1 MSDASRRTDPVAM
14 LQEDPFEAAQARRF
28 TIGADGLVA
37 GAETIALRETHGRA
51 ALLVHGFN
59 DTPQSMAYLAA
70 AMHRAGW
77 TVLVPRLAGHGVALR
92 RMALEARADR
102 WRSELLEHHDELRRT
117 HDHVVVCGQSMGGAL
132 SVLLANDRPNISALV
147 LLAPYVG
154 MPRRLRMQLAAAR
167 MLQPESRYRA
177 SSGGE
182 RSLHDPDAKARALGP
197 GVITA
202 RTMTE
207 LQTVAMAA
215 EQALGRLV
223 VPTLY
228 LQSRE
233 DNRIAPGA
241 AERNFQALGSK
252 DKVQRW
258 VSGCGHI
265 ISADY
270 CRDEVARQ
278 VIEWCTQH
286 CRAAAADR
294 QEQPSTTDGHN
305 NNRETASTDTNG

>member
-1 MSDASRRTDPVAM
+1 MSDAIRRTDPVVIPN
-14 LQEDPFEAAQARRF
+14 EDPFEAAQARRF
-28 TIGADGLVA
+28 TIGADGIVV
-37 GAETIALRETHGRA
+37 GAEAIVLEGTQKRA

-70 AMHRAGW
+70 GIHRAGW
-77 TVLVPRLAGHGVALR
+77 TVRVPRLAGHGVALR
-92 RMALEARADR
+92 RMALEARAEQ
-102 WRSELLEHHDELRRT
+102 WRRELIAHHDALRSA
-117 HDHVVVCGQSMGGAL
+117 HEHVVVCGQSMGGAL
-132 SVLLANDRPNISALV
+132 SILLATDRPTIDALV

-154 MPRRLRMQLAAAR
+154 MPRRLRLQLAMAR
-167 MLQPESRYRA
+167 MLQAESRYRA

-215 EQALGRLV
+215 ERALSRLV

-233 DNRIAPGA
+233 DNRIPPGA
-241 AERNFQALGSK
+241 AERHFQAIGSRE
-252 DKVQRW
+252 KVQRW
-258 VSGCGHI
+258 VTGCGHI

-278 VIEWCTQH
+278 VIDWCEQH
-286 CRAAAADR
+286 CQSVAIGRH
-294 QEQPSTTDGHN
+294 EQQSTTNGH

>member
-14 LQEDPFEAAQARRF
+14 PHGDPFEEAQARRF
-28 TIGADGLVA
+28 TIGADGIVA
-37 GAETIALRETHGRA
+37 GAETIALPETQGRA

-77 TVLVPRLAGHGVALR
+77 TVLAPRLAGHGVALR
-92 RMALEARADR
+92 RMALEARADQ
-102 WRSELLEHHDELRRT
+102 WRSELIEHHDALRRA
-117 HDHVVVCGQSMGGAL
+117 HDQVVVCGQSMGGAL
-132 SVLLANDRPNISALV
+132 SVLLATDRPTIDALV
-147 LLAPYVG
+147 LLAPYIG
-154 MPRRLRMQLAAAR
+154 MPRGLRMQLAVAR
-167 MLQPESRYRA
+167 MLQAESRYRT

-215 EQALGRLV
+215 ERALGRLV

-241 AERNFQALGSK
+241 AERNFRAIGSH

-278 VIEWCTQH
+278 VIEWCREH
-286 CRAAAADR
+286 WRAA
-294 QEQPSTTDGHN
+294 TTDHQHESARADKRPPRIQTDK
-305 NNRETASTDTNG
+305 NR